1 MSESH
6 LRGFFWLFVAGTTGG
21 AFVLPMKFIRRWK
34 WEHTWLV
41 YSVLSFFVMLPVVAL
56 ITVPKAWQVYQM
68 CSAHVLWIV
77 ILNGAGWGAGSVLF
91 GLGVD
96 ALGMALGFSMMT
108 GIYTALGTLVPLVV
122 LTPDLV
128 WTQNGLFIIAGN
140 IVTIVGVVLCA
151 VAGDVRNKQTQ
162 QAEVETQL
170 GIKFSFPVA
179 LTICVLAG
187 IFSAM
192 LNFAYAFGGPMI
204 DAARQLGYSK
214 DDGANVLWLLAIV
227 AGGILNVGYCFYLF
241 QRNKNWSML
250 WRNTAP
256 WDWFHTT
263 MMAILWTVSLFVYGW
278 GANNLGRLGPALG
291 WSLWNAIL
299 ILTTFACG
307 WLTNEWKGS
316 PRNAIRLLLG
326 GIALLIVATV
336 LLGMGGAGA

>member
-1 MSESH
+1 MSDSQ
-6 LRGFFWLFVAGTTGG
+6 LRGFSWLLVAGTTGG
-21 AFVLPMKFIRRWK
+21 AFVLPMKFVRRWK

-41 YSVLSFFVMLPVVAL
+41 YSILAFFIMLPVGAL
-56 ITVPKAWQVYQM
+56 LTVPKAWQVYQA
-68 CSAHVLWIV
+68 CSTRVLLIV

-108 GIYTALGTLVPLVV
+108 GIYTALGTLVPLAV

-140 IVTIVGVVLCA
+140 LVTIVGVVFCA
-151 VAGDVRNKQTQ
+151 IAGDARNKYVPQTD
-162 QAEVETQL
+162 APTQL
-170 GIKFSFPVA
+170 GINFSFPVA
-179 LTICVLAG
+179 LTICILAG
-187 IFSAM
+187 VFSAM
-192 LNFAYAFGGPMI
+192 LNFAFAFGSPMI
-204 DAARQLGYSK
+204 DAARQFGYTK

-250 WRNTAP
+250 WRQTAP
-256 WDWFHTT
+256 WDWFHAT
-263 MMAILWTVSLFVYGW
+263 MMAVLWTVSLFVYGW
-278 GANNLGRLGPALG
+278 GANDLGRLGPALG

-307 WLTNEWKGS
+307 WLTHEWKGA
-316 PRNAIRLLLG
+316 PRNAVRLLLV
-326 GIALLIVATV
+326 GIVLLLGATV
-336 LLGMGGAGA
+336 LLGLGGAGA